1 MKKIV
6 VLLIILLGTNSCELW
21 RPEKVVETNTGQNVL
36 GFTLNGTYISYKA
49 GLGKGELIRNHVFGY
64 YNDTDSTF
72 EITASLY
79 NSIWKELTIHIP
91 ANNIIVGES
100 TEDVSFNLEYTY
112 SLTHDPNGNGSYT
125 VNKFVE
131 NTTGEVMIRYW
142 DKDLKIIAGNFSFSG
157 TAPQNNDTVIQVLA
171 TDGLF
176 DINYSY

>member
-21 RPEKVVETNTGQNVL
+21 RPEKIEESNTGQNVL
-36 GFTLNGTYISYKA
+36 GFTLNGDYISYSLAVNKGGILNDVKA
-49 GLGKGELIRNHVFGY
+49 Y
-64 YNDTDSTF
+64 YNDADSTF
-72 EITASLY
+72 KITASLY
-79 NSIWKELTIHIP
+79 NSIWKELTIYIP
-91 ANNIIVGES
+91 ANSIIVGES
-100 TEDVSFNLEYTY
+100 SKDVTFNLEYTY
-112 SLTHDPNGNGSYT
+112 SLTHNPNGSGSYT

-142 DKDLKIIAGNFSFSG
+142 DKALRIIAGNFSFSG
-157 TAPQNNDTVIQVLA
+157 TAPQNNDTVIQILA